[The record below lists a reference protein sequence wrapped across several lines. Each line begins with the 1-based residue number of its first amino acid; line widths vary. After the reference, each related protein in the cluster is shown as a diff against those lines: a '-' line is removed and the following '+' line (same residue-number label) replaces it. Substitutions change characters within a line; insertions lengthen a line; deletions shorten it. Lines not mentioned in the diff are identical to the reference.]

1 MKKIIKALPLLALA
15 AIAFL
20 ALPQTSEAANGNP
33 FSDIDNSY
41 AKNEILSMYS
51 NHIIQGFTDGTFRP
65 KQQVTRAEF
74 AAMLI
79 NAKKLPLTDPY
90 KGVFRDVPRGEWY
103 TTYAELSYRLGVTS
117 GTADGV
123 FQPNKPLSRE
133 EMIKMTVSALGKESE
148 TARKMSYTAYSRAVA
163 GYSDRGSIS
172 SWAVKAVAYATD
184 AGLIHGSGGKV
195 EAKRYATREEVATFL
210 YHSIVQRP
218 KPGNVFN
225 ISSRGGMGLNY
236 HTKKA
241 TEATAYTYS
250 GNPAYTGIMPRVGM
264 VAVDPAQIAL
274 GSHLYIP
281 GYGYGIAGDT
291 GGAIKNLRVDLFH
304 PDYYSAT
311 LFGRKAMDVYIL
323 D

>member
-15 AIAFL
+15 AFAYL
-20 ALPQTSEAANGNP
+20 ATPQTAEAANGTP
-33 FSDIDNSY
+33 FSDIDGSY
-41 AKNEILSMYS
+41 AKNEIISMYS
-51 NHIIQGFTDGTFRP
+51 NHIIQGFADGTFRP

-74 AAMLI
+74 VAMLI
-79 NAKKLPLTDPY
+79 NAKKLPLADPY

-123 FQPNKPLSRE
+123 FQPNKSLSRE
-133 EMIKMTVSALGKESE
+133 EMIKMTVNALGKESE
-148 TARKMSYTAYSRAVA
+148 TSRRMSYTDYSRAIA
-163 GYSDRGSIS
+163 GYSDRGNIS
-172 SWAVKAVAYATD
+172 SWSVKAIAYATN
-184 AGLIHGSGGKV
+184 AGIIHGSGGQV
-195 EAKRYATREEVATFL
+195 APKRLATREEVATFL
-210 YHSIVQRP
+210 YHAIVERP
-218 KPGNVFN
+218 KPPAVYN
-225 ISSRGGMGLNY
+225 IASRSGMGLNY

-250 GNPAYTGIMPRVGM
+250 GNLTYTGIQPRVGM
-264 VAVDPAQIAL
+264 VAVDPQQIAL

-291 GGAIKNLRVDLFH
+291 GGDIKNARVDLFH
-304 PDYYSAT
+304 PDNYSAR
-311 LFGRKAMDVYIL
+311 LFGRRAMDVYIL